1 MLHCTTAS
9 SGPSG
14 LCCRGGAS
22 MGVHVWQRDSA
33 GGNTFATAAPAP
45 QPRPGN
51 KRKLVW
57 TRQDGAAGAAQ
68 AAAPGAAQASP
79 FVGAGRQGSGG
90 AGPAHGP
97 PQPCKRAR
105 GAPSDASAAEHA
117 AEPEQERS
125 QAAGGA
131 DRRAGGAPVRAGPE
145 RDGQPDGA
153 APRPASLRGAAAGV
167 AAGAGT
173 RPGVGRGSAD
183 GAVPGRASLRA
194 GDAGGPGGSLEG
206 AQSAGRRGGA
216 VNGHARGPAALRGG
230 ATGGP
235 GRPAGAAAQA
245 EPRGQEANGHAREP
259 AAPRA
264 GPAGGPGRQAGAAAQ
279 GGPRGE
285 RANGG
290 APGPAGLR
298 AQAAELAMLRR
309 TVAQRQRQLAQE
321 RVRPAPRPA
330 PGEHP
335 PLVRRAF
342 RHPPLLRAAP
352 RCLSVFLVVLLELL
366 AGDAVSHG
374 VGAVRTCTGCAQFL
388 IIPPGSCSHTCMWRA
403 GRGCQAHGVRRS
415 RPAAPRA
422 GPGAPARA
430 AAGRL
435 CGGAPR
441 TPRRA
446 IRATLC
452 PAPLPQ
458 RGSQPSVCLVRPPA
472 CRKCRK

>member
-1 MLHCTTAS
+1 
-9 SGPSG
+9 
-14 LCCRGGAS
+14 

-194 GDAGGPGGSLEG
+194 GMPAALAGLWKARSQRGDEAGQSTAMRAGPPLCAEGPQAALGGRP
-206 AQSAGRRGGA
+206 GRPRRPSRA
-216 VNGHARGPAALRGG
+216 ARRPTATRASRPPRARGPRAA
-230 ATGGP
+230 P
-235 GRPAGAAAQA
+235 VGRPGL
-245 EPRGQEANGHAREP
+245 PR
-259 AAPRA
+259 RA
-264 GPAGGPGRQAGAAAQ
+264 GPEASGPTAA
-279 GGPRGE
+279 
-285 RANGG
+285 
-290 APGPAGLR
+290 
-298 AQAAELAMLRR
+298 
-309 TVAQRQRQLAQE
+309 
-321 RVRPAPRPA
+321 RPARPA
-330 PGEHP
+330 C
-335 PLVRRAF
+335 
-342 RHPPLLRAAP
+342 AP
-352 RCLSVFLVVLLELL
+352 RRRSWRCCGARSRSASGSSRRSGCGRRLAPPRASIRRSYGVRSDIHLCSVLHRAVCQSFLLSCSSSLQGTLSLMALEL
-366 AGDAVSHG
+366 
-374 VGAVRTCTGCAQFL
+374 
-388 IIPPGSCSHTCMWRA
+388 
-403 GRGCQAHGVRRS
+403 
-415 RPAAPRA
+415 
-422 GPGAPARA
+422 
-430 AAGRL
+430 
-435 CGGAPR
+435 
-441 TPRRA
+441 
-446 IRATLC
+446 
-452 PAPLPQ
+452 
-458 RGSQPSVCLVRPPA
+458 
-472 CRKCRK
+472 